1 MRTISALKISVDIEK
16 LAVVLAS
23 NRLIKA
29 DRCTPLSLNP
39 QLRSYSAF
47 VKFERACVRVPAAVR
62 LAETL
67 SAFYQIT

>member
-1 MRTISALKISVDIEK
+1 MRTISALKISVAIEK

-47 VKFERACVRVPAAVR
+47 VKFEWTTSGS
-62 LAETL
+62 LL
-67 SAFYQIT
+67 QSD

>member
-1 MRTISALKISVDIEK
+1 MRTTSAPKISVAIEK

-29 DRCTPLSLNP
+29 DRCTRLSLNP

-47 VKFERACVRVPAAVR
+47 VKFERACVSGPAAVR

-67 SAFYQIT
+67 PAFYQIT